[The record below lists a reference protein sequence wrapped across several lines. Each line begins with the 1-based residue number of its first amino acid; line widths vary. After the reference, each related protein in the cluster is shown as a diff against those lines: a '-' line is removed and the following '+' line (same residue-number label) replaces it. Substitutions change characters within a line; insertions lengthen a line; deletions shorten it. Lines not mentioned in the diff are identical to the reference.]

1 MRLLVASDLHGSPEA
16 AAFLRRRCEELLP
29 DMLVLLGDYLYHGP
43 RNPLPS
49 SYGPPSVV
57 SVFADFDTPIVAVRG
72 NCDAEVDQMVLQFPI
87 LADYCVL
94 PCGERLIY
102 ATHGHVYNLQQLPP
116 LHGHHLPSCP
126 PIPGVRPGDVV
137 LSGHTHIPRGET
149 VDGVHFW
156 NPGST
161 TLPKGGFPASYGVFE
176 AGAFRVFGLDGRLL
190 LEHRPSAA

>member
-72 NCDAEVDQMVLQFPI
+72 NCDAEVDQMLLNFDI
-87 LADYCVL
+87 LRDCATL
-94 PCGERLIY
+94 FLGGRRIT
-102 ATHGHVYNLQQLPP
+102 ATHGHLFPLDPP
-116 LHGHHLPSCP
+116 PHSF
-126 PIPGVRPGDVV
+126 PGDIY
-137 LSGHTHIPRGET
+137 LFGHIHIPVIRQENGIT
-149 VDGVHFW
+149 LL
-156 NPGST
+156 NPGSI
-161 TLPKGGFPASYGVFE
+161 TLPKENSPHTYALLDEHGFTIMTIDHEVYQSLTF
-176 AGAFRVFGLDGRLL
+176 
-190 LEHRPSAA
+190 

>member
-72 NCDAEVDQMVLQFPI
+72 NCDAYSRSDAEENLLFN
-87 LADYCVL
+87 ADGV
-94 PCGERLIY
+94 RIFM
-102 ATHGHVYNLQQLPP
+102 THGHRYNVKLGYESLANAAHFSGAQLA
-116 LHGHHLPSCP
+116 LF
-126 PIPGVRPGDVV
+126 
-137 LSGHTHIPRGET
+137 GHTHRPLLEE
-149 VDGVHFW
+149 DSGVW
-156 NPGST
+156 YMNPGAARS
-161 TLPKGGFPASYGVFE
+161 GRYGVIE
-176 AGAFRVFGLDGRLL
+176 ITDGTFTCELKEL
-190 LEHRPSAA
+190 PE

>member
-72 NCDAEVDQMVLQFPI
+72 NCDAEVDQMVLDFPV
-87 LADYCVL
+87 LADYAVIDL
-94 PCGERLIY
+94 GKSAVY
-102 ATHGHVYNLQQLPP
+102 ATHGHVYNESNVPP
-116 LHGHHLPSCP
+116 LCK
-126 PIPGVRPGDVV
+126 GDI
-137 LSGHTHIPRGET
+137 LLNGHTHIPKCTEYET
-149 VDGVHFW
+149 YVYM
-156 NPGST
+156 NPGSVSIPKEGSVRSYM
-161 TLPKGGFPASYGVFE
+161 TLENGHFLWKK
-176 AGAFRVFGLDGRLL
+176 LDGGDITDSF
-190 LEHRPSAA
+190 EIG